1 MPRADSHGAHGQRAM
16 LPRAESHSAHG
27 AHRERAVVPRVESH
41 GAHRER
47 AVVSTGR
54 EPRCPGQR
62 AAVPTVS
69 MGRELRCPGQRATV
83 PTGREPRCPGQRAM
97 VPMGRQPQCPRAE
110 LQGPSGH
117 TPGALCSASP
127 ARPLRQTAAPA
138 PLPHSEDMRVD
149 VNKTG
154 RASGLICTDQAP
166 SGQGCGLWAIRLS
179 NLGGGQRALQHPVFS
194 LHQMESSSTCC
205 PHMPLPCGACGPHAP
220 WTQTF
225 TESASRKHNV
235 GSLTF
240 HCKGGERG
248 ACFLALI

>member
-1 MPRADSHGAHGQRAM
+1 
-16 LPRAESHSAHG
+16 
-27 AHRERAVVPRVESH
+27 
-41 GAHRER
+41 
-47 AVVSTGR
+47 
-54 EPRCPGQR
+54 
-62 AAVPTVS
+62 
-69 MGRELRCPGQRATV
+69 MGRELRCPGRRATV

-97 VPMGRQPQCPRAE
+97 VPMGRQPQCPWAE

-149 VNKTG
+149 MNKTG

-205 PHMPLPCGACGPHAP
+205 PHTPLPCGACGPHAP
-220 WTQTF
+220 WTLALVSLWSF
-225 TESASRKHNV
+225 ALDSARSPTCPLRP
-235 GSLTF
+235 SLTSLGSPLGWLWKLQEARSWHF
-240 HCKGGERG
+240 
-248 ACFLALI
+248 